1 MEAIRRLGSLWL
13 YASLCEQ
20 APANLP
26 ECDSFWT
33 GAFIVGGAACALVAL
48 YILRQMAG
56 NFLAVRAERQRLAE
70 ASRLADPDTMSKYR
84 VDGEKLYPDPPQ
96 EDIER
101 SIRQTLDERKPAD
114 QALGLATASN
124 KANHGQVP

>member
-1 MEAIRRLGSLWL
+1 MEAMRRLESLWI
-13 YASLCEQ
+13 YASLCAQ

-56 NFLAVRAERQRLAE
+56 NFLAVGAERQRPGGS
-70 ASRLADPDTMSKYR
+70 SRLAAPDTMSKYR
-84 VDGEKLYPDPPQ
+84 VHGAKLYPHPPPEHIQ
-96 EDIER
+96 RRLPQPLED
-101 SIRQTLDERKPAD
+101 RQPGA
-114 QALGLATASN
+114 
-124 KANHGQVP
+124 